1 MQSYAHIWDSY
12 DIVTDIL
19 VPLHRGERNVKKIG
33 LDFDFQD
40 IRKLW
45 ILYLLTGVL
54 VSEHS
59 EYESL

>member
-40 IRKLW
+40 IYENCGFCIYW
-45 ILYLLTGVL
+45 L
-54 VSEHS
+54 VF
-59 EYESL
+59 

>member
-40 IRKLW
+40 I
-45 ILYLLTGVL
+45 
-54 VSEHS
+54 
-59 EYESL
+59 YENCGFCIY